1 MAIFKCTKNLVLD
14 SQVIIM
20 KHDIIKII
28 DQDFVKDHKNPF
40 KEEVIHYDI
49 EVLIS
54 DMCEG
59 LELNITIFHLA
70 EHFEYLSYR
79 TKPTVCWNDTEKKL

>member
-1 MAIFKCTKNLVLD
+1 MKAIFKCTKNLVLG

-28 DQDFVKDHKNPF
+28 DQDFVEDRKNPDG
-40 KEEVIHYDI
+40 VVTHYDI

-59 LELNITIFHLA
+59 LELNITIFDLA
-70 EHFEYLSYR
+70 EHFEYLQYR
-79 TKPTVCWNDTEKKL
+79 TKPTVCWNDTETKL